1 MAWLAG
7 FRGQHVAVSNASG
20 QNSEAPTSPIASAL
34 FKYAPLNEVV
44 LSAPAGMNR
53 QQAEEISWP
62 TLHDISFSGY
72 SSIALQLRIIDCHWF
87 VSACR

>member
-53 QQAEEISWP
+53 QQAEKSHGPPCTIFHFP
-62 TLHDISFSGY
+62 DIA
-72 SSIALQLRIIDCHWF
+72 ALRCN
-87 VSACR
+87 